1 MESSVQLIKIL
12 QKIDGKGYKAY
23 KDVQGSYDFGKFI
36 LHIDY
41 VQGDPFASPSR
52 VRITVPQRVA
62 GIPAHLFD
70 SPSKSKGL
78 EDFLTRQLHKNIH
91 KLVKGNRGT
100 GKSGMISVISVGQ
113 EILKRTS
120 VLVNSIQVEA
130 RLSIGL
136 PARGRMVLGHEAVEM
151 LTEELPKLVDGS
163 LIYENLDKTAVKK
176 HVDLAEDQWFLR
188 QKIKE
193 MGLVAFIA
201 NGSVLPRRSG
211 VDDRPLEQGA
221 IPFVSPTELE
231 VKVQLPNA
239 GLISGMGI
247 PAGITLIVGGGYHGK
262 STLLRAIERG
272 VYDHIPGDGREFVVT
287 IDNAMKIRAEDGRR
301 VEKVDISPFINNLPN
316 GETTKAFS
324 TENASGSTSQAAN
337 IMEALE
343 LGCSLLLLDED
354 TSATNFMIRDARMQ
368 KLVPS
373 DSEPITP
380 FIDRVRSLYEEL
392 GVSTILVL
400 GGSGDYLD
408 VADRVI
414 MMDNYIP
421 KEVTQKAKVI
431 AQEITTGRIV
441 ESTKTDMVV
450 THRIP
455 LPHSLSLDGKK
466 KKVKSRGVDTIQYGH
481 TNLEL
486 DYMEQ
491 LVDVNQT
498 RAIGDIIQY
507 AMKKYI
513 DGRASL
519 REVVENVQKDIEE
532 KGLDI
537 ISPYRGLHPGDY
549 AQPRSMEIG
558 GAINR
563 LRILKVKQKI

>member
-1 MESSVQLIKIL
+1 VRNHIELEKIL

-23 KDVQGSYDFGKFI
+23 KDIQGSYDFGNFT

-52 VRITVPQRVA
+52 IRVIVSQQIA
-62 GIPAHLFD
+62 GIPSYLFD
-70 SPSKSKGL
+70 SAPKVKGL
-78 EDFLTRQLHKNIH
+78 EDYLTRQLHNNIRRM
-91 KLVKGNRGT
+91 VKGNRGT
-100 GKSGMISVISVGQ
+100 GKSGIISVISVGQ
-113 EILKRTS
+113 EIFKRTS
-120 VLVNSIQVEA
+120 ILVNSDRVEA
-130 RLSIGL
+130 RLTIGL
-136 PARGRMVLGHEAVEM
+136 PARGRKILAQQAIEM
-151 LTEELPKLVDGS
+151 LTQELPRLVEAS
-163 LIYENLDKTAVKK
+163 LMYKNLNKAEVKK
-176 HVDLAEDQWFLR
+176 HVELAEDQWVLR
-188 QKIKE
+188 QEIKK

-201 NGSVLPRRSG
+201 NGSILPRRSG
-211 VDDRPLEQGA
+211 VDDRPMKEGA
-221 IPFVSPTELE
+221 VPFKSPPELE
-231 VKVQLPNA
+231 VQIQLPHA

-247 PAGITLIVGGGYHGK
+247 PKGITLIVGGGYHGK

-287 IDNAMKIRAEDGRR
+287 VENAMKIRAEDGRR
-301 VEKVDISPFINNLPN
+301 IEKVNISPFINNLPN
-316 GETTKAFS
+316 GATTEAFS

-380 FIDRVRSLYEEL
+380 FIDRVKTLYQEL

-414 MMDNYIP
+414 MMDRYIP
-421 KEVTQKAKVI
+421 KDVTDRAHEI
-431 AQEITTGRIV
+431 ARQSSTGRV
-441 ESTKTDMVV
+441 EEYKKIPFKI

-455 LPHSLSLDGKK
+455 LSQSLSLNGTKK
-466 KKVKSRGVDTIQYGH
+466 KIKSRGVDTIQYGY
-481 TNLEL
+481 TNLVL
-486 DYMEQ
+486 DGMEQ

-507 AMKKYI
+507 AMKKYM
-513 DGRASL
+513 DGKTTL
-519 REVVENVQKDIEE
+519 KEIVEKVERDIEE
-532 KGLDI
+532 KGLDV
-537 ISPYRGLHPGDY
+537 ISPFQPGVHPGDY
-549 AQPRSMEIG
+549 VQPRPMEIG

-563 LRILKVKQKI
+563 LRILEVKQK